1 MKNLIFVFILAVF
14 VLGTDGKCNNY
25 MLLDYSPTCGI
36 AADCYFYGENYSLAD
51 NQNCRRKEKGLPP
64 FLKRKPGKC
73 PTDKPPCEYIV
84 DKF

>member
-1 MKNLIFVFILAVF
+1 MRNFIFVFILAVF
-14 VLGTDGKCNNY
+14 ALGTNGKCTNVMRSDSN
-25 MLLDYSPTCGI
+25 PTCGI
-36 AADCYFYGENYSLAD
+36 AADCYLNGPNESYFELQS
-51 NQNCRRKEKGLPP
+51 CKRKEKGLPP